1 VIDAELIEDKG
12 IIKIFPETSLE
23 KEDFERLELLID
35 SWHERHGALHGVMIK
50 TGHFPGWEDLDAMLQ
65 HFRFVREH
73 HDQVRRVAL
82 VTDGALGTAAQRIA
96 GPFLNAEVRNFS
108 SREDKQAEDWVA
120 GAGEQAAKN

>member
-1 VIDAELIEDKG
+1 MIDAELIEEQG

-73 HDQVRRVAL
+73 HNQIRRVAL
-82 VTDGALGTAAQRIA
+82 VTDGALETATQRFA
-96 GPFLNAEVRNFS
+96 GPFVNAEVRSFS
-108 SREDKQAEDWVA
+108 SREDKQAEAWVA